1 MNQRKDYTSLLGVR
15 AGKEQKLICT
25 RWSYRVCVLGYMPM
39 SACLCVSFHVSA
51 WWMCVC
57 IYVCVLIWA
66 HVCEYI
72 PMCVCVCVC
81 PFLVCSCVHVF
92 VLYICVCLCA
102 HLCLWLLLCVC
113 VSYMCAHVCIY
124 MFSHCMCMS
133 LYIWGWT
140 QYVSFCRVC
149 AHVLMCVCL
158 CIRVCI
164 INIWCK
170 WGN

>member
-72 PMCVCVCVC
+72 PMCVCVCVSISGVFMC
-81 PFLVCSCVHVF
+81 TCFCVVHLCVPVCTLVFMAASMCLCVLYVCSRVYLHVF
-92 VLYICVCLCA
+92 SLYVYVLVYMGLNT
-102 HLCLWLLLCVC
+102 VC
-113 VSYMCAHVCIY
+113 VLV
-124 MFSHCMCMS
+124 
-133 LYIWGWT
+133 
-140 QYVSFCRVC
+140 
-149 AHVLMCVCL
+149 
-158 CIRVCI
+158 
-164 INIWCK
+164 
-170 WGN
+170 

>member
-15 AGKEQKLICT
+15 AEKEQKLIST

-102 HLCLWLLLCVC
+102 HLRLWLLLCVC

>member
-72 PMCVCVCVC
+72 PMCVCVCVSISGVFMC
-81 PFLVCSCVHVF
+81 TCFCVVHLCVPVCTLAFMASSMCLCVLYVCSCVYLHVF
-92 VLYICVCLCA
+92 SLYVYVLVYMGLNT
-102 HLCLWLLLCVC
+102 VC
-113 VSYMCAHVCIY
+113 VLV
-124 MFSHCMCMS
+124 
-133 LYIWGWT
+133 
-140 QYVSFCRVC
+140 
-149 AHVLMCVCL
+149 
-158 CIRVCI
+158 
-164 INIWCK
+164 
-170 WGN
+170 